1 MVEHTSDTPA
11 TPAARAADPQ
21 PWLASYPPGVSPVID
36 PSEYDSVVAIFD
48 ESARRFADKPAFRN
62 FGRTIDYAELD
73 RLANAFAGWLQH
85 EAGLK
90 RGDRIAVM
98 MPNLLQYPV
107 VVFGALRA
115 GCAVVNTNPLY
126 TERELEHQ
134 LVDSGASAIVVVE
147 AFASVLEKV
156 VARTQV
162 KHVVVAAF
170 GDLLGFPKSL
180 LANTVV
186 RHVKKLVPAWNL
198 PGSHRFNDVIKRGAS
213 RPPVLPALGHDD
225 LAFLQYTGG
234 TTGVAKG
241 AMLTHGNMVANV
253 MQASEWLSI
262 GDLEAGEEVIVTALP
277 LYHIFALTANCLT
290 FMRMGALNLL
300 ISNPRDLPAFVKD
313 LSKTPFTCM
322 TGVNTLFAA
331 LLAREDF
338 RALDFSSLKLTLG
351 GGMAV
356 QEAVA
361 RRWNEVTGNVLV
373 EAYGLTETSPAACM
387 NPITLEEYN
396 GTIGLPISSTEAAI
410 RDDANEDVA
419 DGEPGE
425 LCIRGPQVMKGYW
438 KRPDETAKTVDEGG
452 WLHTGDVAIMEPG
465 GFVRIVD
472 RLKDMILVSGFN
484 VYPNEVEGV
493 IAGLEGVLEV
503 GVIGVPD
510 ERSGEVVKA
519 VIVKSDT
526 ALDEATVRAH
536 CKKNLTGYKCPRTVQ
551 FVDEL
556 PKTNVGKILRREL
569 REL

>member
-1 MVEHTSDTPA
+1 MAEQPSDSPRTAAAPPEPPA
-11 TPAARAADPQ
+11 
-21 PWLASYPPGVSPVID
+21 PWLASYPTGVSPTID
-36 PSEYDSVVAIFD
+36 VSRYDSVVSIFD
-48 ESARRFADKPAFRN
+48 ESAARFADKPAFRN
-62 FGRTIDYAELD
+62 FGKTIDYAELD
-73 RLANAFAGWLQH
+73 RLAHAFAAWLRH
-85 EAGLK
+85 EAGLQK
-90 RGDRIAVM
+90 GDRIAVM

-134 LVDSGASAIVVVE
+134 LRDSGATALVVVE
-147 AFASVLEKV
+147 AFASVVEKV
-156 VARTQV
+156 IARTEV

-170 GDLLGFPKSL
+170 GDLLDFPKSL
-180 LANTVV
+180 LVNTVV
-186 RHVKKLVPAWNL
+186 RHVKKLVPAWSL
-198 PGSHRFNDVIKRGAS
+198 PGSHGFKDVIKRGTS
-213 RPPVLPALGHDD
+213 LPRVSTELGHDD

-241 AMLTHGNMVANV
+241 AMLTHGNMTANV
-253 MQASEWLSI
+253 LQASEWLSVA
-262 GDLEAGEEVIVTALP
+262 DLEEGEEVIVTALP

-290 FMRMGALNLL
+290 FMRLGALNLL

-313 LSKTPFTCM
+313 LSKTPFTCF
-322 TGVNTLFAA
+322 TGVNTLFNA

-356 QEAVA
+356 QEVVA
-361 RRWNEVTGNVLV
+361 KRWMEVTHNPLI

-387 NPITLEEYN
+387 NPIASTEFN
-396 GTIGLPISSTEAAI
+396 HSIGLPISSTHASI
-410 RDDANEDVA
+410 RDEDNRAVA

-438 KRPDETAKTVDEGG
+438 QRPEETAKTVDADG
-452 WLHTGDVAIMEPG
+452 WLHTGDVAVMAPT
-465 GFVRIVD
+465 GFIRIVD

-503 GVIGVPD
+503 GAIGVPD
-510 ERSGEVVKA
+510 EHSGEAVKVV
-519 VIVKSDT
+519 VVKSDP
-526 ALDEATVRAH
+526 ALSEAMIKAH
-536 CKKNLTGYKCPRTVQ
+536 CKQNLTGYKCPRIVQ

>member
-1 MVEHTSDTPA
+1 MAEQTTDSPPSATAQKTP
-11 TPAARAADPQ
+11 TH
-21 PWLASYPPGVSPVID
+21 PWLSSYPAGISPTID
-36 PSEYDSVVAIFD
+36 VARYDSVVSIFE
-48 ESARRFADKPAFRN
+48 ESAQRFADKPAFRN
-62 FGRTIDYAELD
+62 FGKTIDYAELD
-73 RLANAFAGWLQH
+73 RLAHAFAAWLRH
-85 EAGLK
+85 DAGLQK
-90 RGDRIAVM
+90 GDRIAVM

-115 GCAVVNTNPLY
+115 GCVVVNTNPLY

-134 LVDSGASAIVVVE
+134 LRDSGATAIVVVE

-156 VARTQV
+156 IARTDV

-170 GDLLGFPKSL
+170 GDLLDFPKSL
-180 LANTVV
+180 LVNTVV

-198 PGSHRFNDVIKRGAS
+198 PGSHRFNDIIKQGGT
-213 RPPVLPALGHDD
+213 RPRVSTPLGHDD

-241 AMLTHGNMVANV
+241 AMLTHGNMTANV
-253 MQASEWLSI
+253 LQASEWLSVA
-262 GDLEAGEEVIVTALP
+262 DLEEGEEVIVTALP

-290 FMRMGALNLL
+290 FMRLGALNLL

-322 TGVNTLFAA
+322 TGVNTLFNA

-338 RALDFSSLKLTLG
+338 QALDFSSLKLTLG

-361 RRWNEVTGNVLV
+361 NRWKQVTHNPLI

-387 NPITLEEYN
+387 NPTTLTDYN
-396 GTIGLPISSTEAAI
+396 GAIGLPISSTEATI
-410 RDDANEDVA
+410 RDERNDDVPM
-419 DGEPGE
+419 GEPGE

-438 KRPDETAKTVDEGG
+438 QRPDDTAKTIDEDG
-452 WLHTGDVAIMEPG
+452 WLHTGDVAVMEPS

-484 VYPNEVEGV
+484 VYPNEIEGV
-493 IAGLEGVLEV
+493 IANLEGVLEV

-510 ERSGEVVKA
+510 EHSGELVKA
-519 VIVKSDT
+519 IIVKSDPS
-526 ALDEATVRAH
+526 LDEAAVKAH
-536 CKKNLTGYKCPRTVQ
+536 CKTQLTNYKRPRYVQ

-569 REL
+569 RDL